1 MFTKLNT
8 TLTAIAALSSTAIGV
23 WVAFIN
29 AHISELEQRQKAEQT
44 SYNFAHEFLTL
55 GKGDWGKDP
64 RQTQLAVAALN
75 IIAQASSSKGGES
88 DVAARAELPIHV
100 ALLYGDAGSIA
111 VLDRELTQSDRWVEF
126 ASADPDNSTRLTAI
140 KALDSLCRRALSDGN
155 LSRVEA
161 CVKSIDRLLNL
172 INEDESTEAL
182 QLHTAG
188 LSVKTKLGLYLQ
200 NKSAD
205 LDAATTLAQGET
217 RDAASI
223 RLAIRKEMFHFGDT
237 VTALQDSLYKL
248 RSSENQPTAQN
259 GGAAATTTLTD
270 ATAQQRKAS
279 VQQTIA
285 ASNEALSAVARSV
298 SAAPSQAATQAAVTV
313 VDIPTLIADLANPED
328 TAAAEAKRKKARS
341 ELALRGQDV
350 IKPLLGELMK
360 RQGKN
365 GKDDANM
372 RRGGAIALS
381 RMQQPIA
388 LEEEQSNLI
397 VGLLGASDK
406 ETRLAAVD
414 FLMNLED
421 RATVLYAYDSL
432 VVLAKD
438 RRRPENGTAVK
449 NAATVLGT
457 WVRALP
463 PDLLAL
469 DETTPM
475 RDWCRKTVEGL
486 KAELQK
492 ENVKLWAGTISTI
505 SELLERANQT
515 REKAVAA
522 G

>member
-111 VLDRELTQSDRWVEF
+111 VLDRELMQSDRWVEF

-140 KALDSLCRRALSDGN
+140 KALDSLCRRALGDGN

-161 CVKSIDRLLNL
+161 CVKSIDRLLDL
-172 INEDESTEAL
+172 INEDESKEAL
-182 QLHTAG
+182 QLHTAA
-188 LSVKTKLGLYLQ
+188 LSVKTKLGLYLR
-200 NKSAD
+200 NKTAD
-205 LDAATTLAQGET
+205 LDAATILAKGET
-217 RDAASI
+217 RDAAAI
-223 RLAIRKEMFHFGDT
+223 RLAIRKETFHFGDT

-248 RSSENQPTAQN
+248 RSSENQPAQQN
-259 GGAAATTTLTD
+259 SGTAAASLTD
-270 ATAQQRKAS
+270 ATAQQRQAS

-285 ASNEALSAVARSV
+285 ASNEALSAVAHNV
-298 SAAPSQAATQAAVTV
+298 SAAPAQTTTQAAVTV
-313 VDIPTLIADLANPED
+313 VEIPTLIADLANPED
-328 TAAAEAKRKKARS
+328 TAAAETKRKKARS
-341 ELALRGQDV
+341 ELALRGQDA
-350 IKPLLGELMK
+350 IKPLFVELMK

-365 GKDDANM
+365 GKDDANL
-372 RRGGAIALS
+372 RRGVAIALS

-397 VGLLGASDK
+397 VGLLGGLDK
-406 ETRLAAVD
+406 ETRLAAAD

-432 VVLAKD
+432 VVLTRD
-438 RRRPENGTAVK
+438 RRRPDSGTAVK

-457 WVRALP
+457 WVRVLP

-469 DETTPM
+469 DEATPM
-475 RDWCRKTVEGL
+475 RDWCRKTAEGL

-492 ENVKLWAGTISTI
+492 ENIKLWAGTISTI

>member
-29 AHISELEQRQKAEQT
+29 AHISELERRQKAEQT

-75 IIAQASSSKGGES
+75 IIAQASSSKGGQS

-111 VLDRELTQSDRWVEF
+111 VLDRELMQSDRWVEF

-161 CVKSIDRLLNL
+161 CIKSIDRLLDL

-182 QLHTAG
+182 QLHTVA

-200 NKSAD
+200 NKNAD

-223 RLAIRKEMFHFGDT
+223 RLAIRKEMFHLTDT

-248 RSSENQPTAQN
+248 RSSENQPAQQSS
-259 GGAAATTTLTD
+259 GAAA
-270 ATAQQRKAS
+270 ATVADTSAQQRKAS

-285 ASNEALSAVARSV
+285 VSNEALSAVAHSV
-298 SAAPSQAATQAAVTV
+298 SAPAQPTTQAAVTIG
-313 VDIPTLIADLANPED
+313 DIPTLIADLANPDD
-328 TAAAEAKRKKARS
+328 TPAAEAKRKKARS
-341 ELALRGQDV
+341 ELALRGQDA
-350 IKPLLGELMK
+350 IKPLFGELMK

-365 GKDDANM
+365 GKDDLNM
-372 RRGGAIALS
+372 RRGAAIALS

-406 ETRLAAVD
+406 ETRLAAAD

-432 VVLAKD
+432 VVLTKD

-449 NAATVLGT
+449 NAAAVLGT
-457 WVRALP
+457 WVRVLP
-463 PDLLAL
+463 PDLLAS
-469 DETTPM
+469 DEATPM
-475 RDWCRKTVEGL
+475 QAWCRKTVEGL
-486 KAELQK
+486 KTELQK
-492 ENVKLWAGTISTI
+492 ENIKFWAGTISTI

-515 REKAVAA
+515 REKAIAA

>member
-1 MFTKLNT
+1 MFTNLNT
-8 TLTAIAALSSTAIGV
+8 ILTGIAALSSTAIGV

-29 AHISELEQRQKAEQT
+29 AHISQIEERQKAEQT

-111 VLDRELTQSDRWVEF
+111 VLDRELMQSDRWVEF

-161 CVKSIDRLLNL
+161 CIKSIDRLLDL

-182 QLHTAG
+182 QLHTAA
-188 LSVKTKLGLYLQ
+188 LSVKAKLGLYLQ
-200 NKSAD
+200 NKNAD
-205 LDAATTLAQGET
+205 LDAATTLGQGEM
-217 RDAASI
+217 RNAATM
-223 RLAIRKEMFHFGDT
+223 RLAIRKEMFHLTDT
-237 VTALQDSLYKL
+237 VTALQDSLFKL
-248 RSSENQPTAQN
+248 RSSENQPAQQSS
-259 GGAAATTTLTD
+259 GAAAAAVTD
-270 ATAQQRKAS
+270 TSAQRRQAS

-285 ASNEALSAVARSV
+285 ASNEALSAVAHSV
-298 SAAPSQAATQAAVTV
+298 SAPPAQTTTQAGFPIG
-313 VDIPTLIADLANPED
+313 DIPTLIADLANLND
-328 TAAAEAKRKKARS
+328 TPAAEAKRKKARS
-341 ELALRGQDV
+341 ELALRGQDA
-350 IKPLLGELMK
+350 IKPLFVELMK

-372 RRGGAIALS
+372 RRGGAVVLS

-388 LEEEQSNLI
+388 LEEEQSNLV
-397 VGLLGASDK
+397 VGLLGGPDK
-406 ETRLAAVD
+406 ETRLAAAD

-421 RATVLYAYDSL
+421 RTSVLYAYDSL
-432 VVLAKD
+432 VVLTKD

-457 WVRALP
+457 WVRVLP
-463 PDLLAL
+463 ADLLAL
-469 DETTPM
+469 DDATPM

-486 KAELQK
+486 KADLQK
-492 ENVKLWAGTISTI
+492 ENIKLWAGTISTI
-505 SELLERANQT
+505 SELLERANQI
-515 REKAVAA
+515 REKAAAA